1 MRDIAADAPEF
12 APGSGCCAAGAAQAA
27 AAGAA
32 VHAGAERWSRPASG
46 GARLVDLLVPG
57 IRCAGCLGTI
67 ERGLA
72 AVPGIASARVN
83 LSLRRVAVQYDPAR
97 LTVEEV
103 LGALDRLGYEAKP
116 FDAAAM
122 ADIDRDAVGRD
133 LLARLGVAG
142 FAAMNVMLLSV
153 SVWSGAEGATRDLLH
168 WVSALIA
175 LPAIAFSGVPF
186 FRSALAAISARRL
199 NMDVPISLAVCLAA
213 GVSLYETAL
222 SGPHAYFDAGISL
235 LFFLLLGRYLD
246 HRTRAAARS
255 AAAELTA
262 LAARSATLIGPDG
275 ARRVVAAEDLVP
287 GQLVEVAAGERVPAD
302 GTVETGRSD
311 LDRSLVTGESTPET
325 VAPGAAVHA
334 GMLNLSGPL
343 RVRLSATGEDT
354 LLAEIAR
361 MVSAAEH
368 GKTRYDRWA
377 DRAARLYSP
386 GVHLIAALAFGG
398 WLAATG
404 DVRLAITIA
413 SAVLIITCPCALA
426 LAVPAVHAAAGGRL
440 FRHGVFLKDG
450 GALERLASVD
460 TIAFDK
466 TGTLTTGAP
475 RLADG
480 PPDGDPA
487 WGVAAALAA
496 ASRHPLAKAL
506 AAAAEA
512 RGVIPVAVERLSE
525 HPGLGVE
532 GWLDGAR
539 VRLGSAAWTGAATAR
554 GTSVHLGIGD
564 GTPIAFSFDE
574 TLREDAP
581 EVCSALRGK
590 GLRLVLLS
598 GDESVPVARVAGAT
612 GMDAHRAR
620 LSPKDKLEE
629 LAALS
634 RGGAHVAMIGD
645 GINDAPA
652 LASAQVSMSPVSAA
666 DVSRAAADL
675 VFTGNRLEPV
685 DFAIRVAR
693 TARSR
698 AMQNFALASIYN
710 ALAIPLALAGYV
722 TPLIAALAMSGSSI
736 IVTLNAIR
744 RWPTPA
750 SKADTP

>member
-1 MRDIAADAPEF
+1 MRDTAEVPAS
-12 APGSGCCAAGAAQAA
+12 GGCCAAGAAEAR
-27 AAGAA
+27 AAGSAP
-32 VHAGAERWSRPASG
+32 GSAERWSRPASG

-72 AVPGIASARVN
+72 AEPGIHSARVN
-83 LSLRRVAVQYDPAR
+83 LSLRRVAVRFDPAR
-97 LTVEEV
+97 QTVDGI
-103 LGALDRLGYEAKP
+103 LAALERLGYDAKP
-116 FDAAAM
+116 FDSKAM

-153 SVWSGAEGATRDLLH
+153 SVWSGAEAATRDLLH

-175 LPAIAFSGVPF
+175 LPAMVFSGMPF
-186 FRSALAAISARRL
+186 FRSALSALAARRL
-199 NMDVPISLAVCLAA
+199 NMDVPISLAVVLAA
-213 GVSLYETAL
+213 GTSLYETAQ
-222 SGPHAYFDAGISL
+222 GGAHAYFDAGISL

-262 LAARSATLIGPDG
+262 LSARSATLVEADG
-275 ARRVVAAEDLVP
+275 TRRVVGPEDLAP
-287 GQLVEVAAGERVPAD
+287 GQLVEVAAGERIPAD
-302 GTVETGRSD
+302 GRVETGRSD

-325 VAPGAAVHA
+325 VEPGAAVHA

-343 RVRLSATGEDT
+343 RLRLSATGDDT

-377 DRAARLYSP
+377 DRAARIYAP
-386 GVHLIAALAFGG
+386 GVHLIALAAFLG
-398 WLAATG
+398 WLASTG
-404 DVRLAITIA
+404 DVRLAVTIA
-413 SAVLIITCPCALA
+413 SAVLIITCPCALG

-440 FRHGVFLKDG
+440 FRHGLFLKDG

-460 TIAFDK
+460 TVVFDK

-480 PPDGDPA
+480 PSEDDPA
-487 WGVAAALAA
+487 WPVAAALAR

-512 RGVIPVAVERLSE
+512 RGVAPAEVSDLRE

-532 GWLDGAR
+532 GLLGTTR
-539 VRLGSAAWTGAATAR
+539 VRLGSAAWTGAGTGR
-554 GTSVHLGIGD
+554 GTSVFLLIGN

-574 TLREDAP
+574 ALREDAP
-581 EVCSALRGK
+581 EVCSALRDE
-590 GLRLVLLS
+590 GLRVVLLS
-598 GDESVPVARVAGAT
+598 GDEVMPVARVSVAT
-612 GMDAHRAR
+612 GMDSHRAKLTPR
-620 LSPKDKLEE
+620 DKVSELET
-629 LAALS
+629 LS
-634 RGGAHVAMIGD
+634 RQGARVAMVGD

-652 LASAQVSMSPVSAA
+652 LAAAQVSLSPVSAA

-675 VFTGNRLEPV
+675 VFTGERLGPV
-685 DFAIRVAR
+685 GFAIRIAR

-698 AMQNFALASIYN
+698 AMQNFALAALYN
-710 ALAIPLALAGYV
+710 AIAIPLALFGFV
-722 TPLIAALAMSGSSI
+722 TPLVAALAMSGSSI
-736 IVTLNAIR
+736 VVTLNAVR
-744 RWPTPA
+744 RWPAPGPTGDP
-750 SKADTP
+750 S